1 MKNFKEFCIEH
12 KKEIVITAAIIF
24 AYRLGFNR
32 GYETADN
39 AMKSLIKEAY
49 NTIHIRNFQE
59 VAYERK
65 P

>member
-49 NTIHIRNFQE
+49 NTIHIRNF
-59 VAYERK
+59 
-65 P
+65 